1 MYWNI
6 LYEFSVGIYIEVW
19 KDLLAEEIAKKLG
32 GWTKQTELEFE
43 SLQV

>member
-1 MYWNI
+1 MN
-6 LYEFSVGIYIEVW
+6 FQFVEVW

-32 GWTKQTELEFE
+32 GCTKQTEIE